1 LLQRAG
7 ELGLLEDGAPRA
19 RVTFASRADEDALI
33 AQVLDAEVVTPQP
46 GEDECRRVYDRNPE
60 RYASGELVEAS
71 HILFAVTPGVPV
83 ATLRTEA
90 EKVLAELVRA
100 PERLPERAKDLSN
113 CPSGQQG
120 GNLGQFGRGQ
130 MVPEFDAA
138 IFGNDRTG
146 VLPQLV
152 ATRYGFHVIRVD
164 HRVAG
169 RTLPFDAV
177 KERIARELSTHV
189 EARAL
194 RQYVEVLAG
203 RAEIHGA
210 DLAAASSP
218 LVQ

>member
-1 LLQRAG
+1 
-7 ELGLLEDGAPRA
+7 
-19 RVTFASRADEDALI
+19 
-33 AQVLDAEVVTPQP
+33 
-46 GEDECRRVYDRNPE
+46 VYEQNPE
-60 RYASGELVEAS
+60 RYVSGELVEAS

-83 ATLRTEA
+83 AALRAEA
-90 EKVLAELVRA
+90 EKVLAELVKS
-100 PERLPERAKDLSN
+100 PKRLGERAKAISN

-138 IFGNDRTG
+138 VFGNDRKG

-164 HRVAG
+164 HRVPG
-169 RTLPFDAV
+169 RTLPFETVRD
-177 KERIARELSTHV
+177 RIARELSANV

-203 RAEIHGA
+203 GA
-210 DLAAASSP
+210 MIDGTDLVAATSP
-218 LVQ
+218 LMQ